1 MEAEH
6 HTKQQIHQLR
16 QLSTM
21 VFQNYNLFK
30 NMTARE
36 NVMEALV
43 TVHKK
48 GNQEAGEIA
57 DKYLHQVG
65 TGERMQYYPSQFSG
79 GQQ

>member
-1 MEAEH
+1 
-6 HTKQQIHQLR
+6 
-16 QLSTM
+16 
-21 VFQNYNLFK
+21 
-30 NMTARE
+30 
-36 NVMEALV
+36 MEALV

-65 TGERMQYYPSQFSG
+65 TGERMEYYPSQFSG

>member
-1 MEAEH
+1 
-6 HTKQQIHQLR
+6 
-16 QLSTM
+16 
-21 VFQNYNLFK
+21 
-30 NMTARE
+30 MTARE

-65 TGERMQYYPSQFSG
+65 TGERMEYYPSQFSG